1 MLKSQSLQKKSNQ
14 LETSI
19 TKEYDLCNFCL
30 GRLLSKKYN
39 STSYKILGKKL
50 RKNLSLRKSK
60 KCYICKNLFDN
71 LDSYFELLVS
81 KSSNYQFKTFVLG
94 TIIKPSLSERDDLIK
109 SKFQIRGIDSL
120 KTNVT
125 KELSRR
131 FSRKTRSKIINLD
144 PELTLTVNFK
154 TMSCDLRTKPV
165 YFYCRYTKTK
175 RGLVQKQKVCEDC
188 SGKGCFLC
196 ENHGITEFNSVEGK
210 ISNFLYKKFHAD
222 RVKINW
228 IGGEDRLSLVLG
240 KGRPIFV
247 KIINPSKRN
256 IRLPNK
262 IKLGEIVL
270 YNLKIIKEY
279 PNGSKPFRS
288 SVLINI
294 ETKDKINSEDL
305 KKIKK
310 IKNKQIS
317 IFERNG
323 KINKK
328 SIYSINYKK
337 NGINSFVTSI
347 LVDGGFPIKR
357 FVEGNGVLPNISDI
371 LKNESKCKQFDFK
384 QIYLST

>member
-50 RKNLSLRKSK
+50 RKNLLLRKSK

-247 KIINPSKRN
+247 KIINSSKRN

-270 YNLKIIKEY
+270 SNLKIIKEY

-310 IKNKQIS
+310 IKNKLIS

-337 NGINSFVTSI
+337 NGNNSFVTTI